1 MDNKIKLL
9 EEIMELDEG
18 ELTMDSILS
27 DYPEWDSISI
37 LSFVAT
43 VEEETGRI
51 VTTDEIKS
59 IKTVRDALTYLE

>member
-27 DYPEWDSISI
+27 DYPEWDSIAT
-37 LSFVAT
+37 LSYIAMLDSDFHKM
-43 VEEETGRI
+43 
-51 VTTDEIKS
+51 IKGDVVKAF
-59 IKTVRDALTYLE
+59 IKVQDAMDLME

>member
-37 LSFVAT
+37 LSFVAS